1 MAAQNERIA
10 GARLGITLA
19 AILLW
24 FGFAWSAEAALVKL
38 DFEDLSPGTVVTNQ
52 YGDRGIV
59 FSNHVIGQSPT
70 AHSGT
75 HVLLSAKPSDEIF
88 QGIPIAISFN
98 APQRR
103 VHLFAASSGVP
114 LPGTLTAFDA
124 NGNVIATDG
133 PKTVPVDVY
142 TTPFQVQDSAATP
155 RIVQV
160 ELRLG

>member
-124 NGNVIATDG
+124 MGMSSQPMDQRQFRSTSTRLPSRSRIAPPPQG
-133 PKTVPVDVY
+133 SSK
-142 TTPFQVQDSAATP
+142 SS
-155 RIVQV
+155 
-160 ELRLG
+160 